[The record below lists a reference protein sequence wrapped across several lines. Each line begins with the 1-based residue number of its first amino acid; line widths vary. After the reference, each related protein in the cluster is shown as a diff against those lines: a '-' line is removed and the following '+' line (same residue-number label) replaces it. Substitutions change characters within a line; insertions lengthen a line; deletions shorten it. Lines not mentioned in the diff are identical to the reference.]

1 MEWEILFGK
10 NRVMKKVPH
19 GSSASSLHAI
29 SCYHFSFPRQLKR
42 EITQYTVTGGK
53 MQLFQ
58 IDQEEEK
65 TRCMNRAFLVH
76 EFVEFSLE

>member
-10 NRVMKKVPH
+10 KPVMKKVPH